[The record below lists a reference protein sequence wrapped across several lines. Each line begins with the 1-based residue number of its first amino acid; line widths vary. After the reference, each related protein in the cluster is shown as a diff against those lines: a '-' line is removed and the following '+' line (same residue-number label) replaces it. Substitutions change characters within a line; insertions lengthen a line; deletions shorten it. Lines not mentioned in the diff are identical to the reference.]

1 MTLSG
6 RLESIPLPEVLRLLA
21 RSRKTGCL
29 RVEAAQTEGKIYLDE
44 GALIYSTTRREDDL
58 RSDLLNAGFV
68 SAEDWISVER
78 RETDLDEVLQPG
90 RTPAELRDFLAEQGT
105 EVIFRL
111 QRPGRGQFDFHDGQ
125 RPRHESGQSVD
136 IEKALAEAEHRV
148 AQWAEIEAVIPST
161 KHRIRMAPTLP
172 SGARDVTV
180 TSPTWRLLAALG
192 GQATVEEIAERIGS
206 TEFVVAQALASMVRT
221 GLVELSE
228 QLATPRYTY
237 EADDYGEVT
246 IEGSEDA
253 VVENSPS
260 EDPTPSVPEIAEVP
274 IAEVSPADLS
284 EADLSET
291 DLSETEEGQLL
302 GELLSGI
309 DDNGAP
315 EVEILK
321 ASYDEGTDVEGSLS
335 ERANAQVEVNELR
348 ALANELTDLSE

>member
-21 RSRKTGCL
+21 RARKTGCL
-29 RVEAAQTEGKIYLDE
+29 RVEAAQTEGKIYLED

-78 RETDLDEVLQPG
+78 RETLLDEVLQPG

-111 QRPGRGQFDFHDGQ
+111 QRPGRGTFDYHDGQ

-148 AQWAEIEAVIPST
+148 AQWAEIEALIPST
-161 KHRIRMAPTLP
+161 KHRIRMAPNLP

-180 TSPTWRLLAALG
+180 TSPTWRLLAALA
-192 GQATVEEIAERIGS
+192 GQATVEEVAERIGS

-246 IEGSEDA
+246 IEGSDEPETADDA
-253 VVENSPS
+253 PS
-260 EDPTPSVPEIAEVP
+260 ADEIP
-274 IAEVSPADLS
+274 DTADL
-284 EADLSET
+284 D
-291 DLSETEEGQLL
+291 EGDVL
-302 GELLSGI
+302 GDLLSGI
-309 DDNGAP
+309 DSEEAA
-315 EVEILK
+315 EVEILQ
-321 ASYDEGTDVEGSLS
+321 ASYDEDSDVEGSLS
-335 ERANAQVEVNELR
+335 ERSMAQMEVNELR

>member
-6 RLESIPLPEVLRLLA
+6 RLESIPLPEVLRMLA
-21 RSRKTGCL
+21 RARKTGCL

-111 QRPGRGQFDFHDGQ
+111 QRPGRGTFDFHDGS

-148 AQWAEIEAVIPST
+148 AQWAEIEELIPST
-161 KHRIRMAPTLP
+161 KHRIRMAPNLP

-180 TSPTWRLLAALG
+180 TSPTWRLLAALA
-192 GQATVEEIAERIGS
+192 GQATVEEVAERIGS

-221 GLVELSE
+221 GLVELAE

-246 IEGSEDA
+246 IEGSDELETDLEA
-253 VVENSPS
+253 
-260 EDPTPSVPEIAEVP
+260 PSVPEIAEP
-274 IAEVSPADLS
+274 
-284 EADLSET
+284 
-291 DLSETEEGQLL
+291 TELDGSDVL
-302 GELLSGI
+302 GELLSGM
-309 DDNGAP
+309 DTEEAA
-315 EVEILK
+315 EVEIIR
-321 ASYDEGTDVEGSLS
+321 AAYDEDSDVEGSLS
-335 ERANAQVEVNELR
+335 ERAMAQMEANELR